1 MNHIRKDY
9 PIRPEGCKCAEMECS
24 ALAAAAQFR
33 GVKFAQ
39 LLYSGDIILKNDS
52 WDERGWQRNVSARE
66 KLFLL
71 SLEQKGTSIH
81 CIAPLYKSNVATA

>member
-52 WDERGWQRNVSARE
+52 WDERGCWHSSY
-66 KLFLL
+66 L
-71 SLEQKGTSIH
+71 SVRG
-81 CIAPLYKSNVATA
+81 CFFVAKDDGHER